1 MGQAYANYF
10 RKTYIVC
17 YRKMP
22 KSKKFTWFS
31 LTPYLESFTPTF
43 GLGTPFFQEFIQIYI
58 VGLLLFLKDVSG
70 TPIFKIQVRTL
81 HHLFAG
87 KTPLMLNKCPPPLPK
102 KKSNNFHAVPAA
114 SQPALALLLLAWY
127 CGFTT
132 ICRRNGNCV
141 DPNQTDSY
149 RAG

>member
-10 RKTYIVC
+10 SKTYIVC

-22 KSKKFTWFS
+22 KSKNFTIYLLAKPFNVKQMPPKN
-31 LTPYLESFTPTF
+31 LTISMPYL
-43 GLGTPFFQEFIQIYI
+43 LQ
-58 VGLLLFLKDVSG
+58 
-70 TPIFKIQVRTL
+70 
-81 HHLFAG
+81 A
-87 KTPLMLNKCPPPLPK
+87 
-102 KKSNNFHAVPAA
+102 
-114 SQPALALLLLAWY
+114 QPGLALLLLAWY